1 MSQNPFSLAGKVG
14 IVAGLANHDSIA
26 FGCAQALH
34 NAGAEC
40 LVTYASPK
48 AEKFV
53 TPLADEMGSPE
64 LLLCDVQQDEHVDA
78 LFDRARERWGRV
90 DFVVHSIAFAPLDD
104 LHGRVVDCSK
114 EGFALAMD
122 ISCHSFIRMAKRAEP
137 LMEDGGTLFNMTY
150 YGAEKVVDNYNL
162 MGPVKA
168 ALESATAY
176 MAAELGPQGIRV
188 HGVSPGAIRTR
199 AASGLK
205 AFDELAHAG
214 ETRSPLRRLASVQD
228 VGNAVVYLA
237 SDAGAA
243 LTGLTHYVDA
253 GHHLRF

>member
-1 MSQNPFSLAGKVG
+1 MLNPFSMQGKVG

-34 NAGAEC
+34 KAGAEC
-40 LVTYASPK
+40 IVTYASPK
-48 AEKFV
+48 AERFV
-53 TPLADEMGSPE
+53 TPLAAEMGEPE
-64 LLLCDVQQDEHVDA
+64 LRCCDVQQDEQLDA
-78 LFDRARERWGRV
+78 LFARAHERWGRV
-90 DFVVHSIAFAPLDD
+90 DFVVHSIAYAPLDD
-104 LHGRVVDCSK
+104 LHGRVVDCSR

-137 LMEDGGTLFNMTY
+137 LMQEGGTLVNMTY

-168 ALESATAY
+168 ALESATRY
-176 MAAELGPQGIRV
+176 LAAELGPQGIRV
-188 HGVSPGAIRTR
+188 HAVSPGAIRTR

-205 AFDELAHAG
+205 AFDELARDG
-214 ETRSPLRRLASVQD
+214 ETRSPLRRLASVQE
-228 VGNAVVYLA
+228 VGNTVVYLA

>member
-1 MSQNPFSLAGKVG
+1 MSNPFSMQGKVG
-14 IVAGLANHDSIA
+14 IVAGVANQDSIA

-34 NAGAEC
+34 HAGAEC
-40 LVTYASPK
+40 LVTYASPR

-53 TPLADEMGSPE
+53 TPLAVDMGEPE
-64 LLLCDVQQDEHVDA
+64 LILCDVQHDDQLEA
-78 LFDRARERWGRV
+78 LFERARERWGRL
-90 DFVVHSIAFAPLDD
+90 DFVVHSIAYAPLDD

-114 EGFALAMD
+114 EGFLLAMD
-122 ISCHSFIRMAKRAEP
+122 ISCHSFIRMAKHAEP
-137 LMEDGGTLFNMTY
+137 LMKEGGSLFNMTY

-168 ALESATAY
+168 ALESATRY

-188 HGVSPGAIRTR
+188 HAVSPGAIRTR

-205 AFDELAHAG
+205 AFDELAHDG
-214 ETRSPLRRLASVQD
+214 EMRSPLRRLASVQD

-237 SDAGAA
+237 SDAGAS

>member
-1 MSQNPFSLAGKVG
+1 MVLNPFSMQGKVG
-14 IVAGLANHDSIA
+14 IVAGLANQDSIA

-34 NAGAEC
+34 HAGAEC

-48 AEKFV
+48 AEKFI
-53 TPLADEMGSPE
+53 TPLISTMGEPE
-64 LLLCDVQQDEHVDA
+64 LLLCDVQHDDQLDA
-78 LFDRARERWGRV
+78 LFARAKERWGRI
-90 DFVVHSIAFAPLDD
+90 DFVVHSIAYAPFDD

-122 ISCHSFIRMAKRAEP
+122 ISCHSFIRMAKHAEP
-137 LMEDGGTLFNMTY
+137 LMKEGGALFNMTY

-168 ALESATAY
+168 ALESATRY

-188 HGVSPGAIRTR
+188 HAVSPGAIRTR

-205 AFDELAHAG
+205 AFNELAHDG

-237 SDAGAA
+237 SDAGAS

>member
-1 MSQNPFSLAGKVG
+1 MLNPFSMQGKVG
-14 IVAGLANHDSIA
+14 IVAGLANQDSIA

-34 NAGAEC
+34 HAGAEC
-40 LVTYASPK
+40 LVTYASPN

-53 TPLADEMGSPE
+53 TPLVGDMGEPE
-64 LLLCDVQQDEHVDA
+64 LMLCDVQHNDQLDA
-78 LFDRARERWGRV
+78 LFARARKRWGRL
-90 DFVVHSIAFAPLDD
+90 DFVVHSIAYAPLDD

-122 ISCHSFIRMAKRAEP
+122 ISCHSFIRMAKHAEP
-137 LMEDGGTLFNMTY
+137 LMKEGGSLFNMTY

-168 ALESATAY
+168 ALESATRY

-188 HGVSPGAIRTR
+188 HAVSPGAIRTR

-205 AFDELAHAG
+205 AFDELAYDG

-237 SDAGAA
+237 SDAGAS

-253 GHHLRF
+253 GHHIRF